1 MNEEFWELLALYH
14 SGEITPAEKAR
25 LEQLLLECPDNWL
38 KSGLLEQLS
47 FRLESGLPPEEMERI
62 SNKIGQRVEAA
73 MHTSR
78 RKRRYL
84 FTGGAAVLALLAF
97 GYYYLQ
103 PVGPTYKQLSAIAGT
118 KTRVSLQ
125 DGSSV
130 FLNAGSTLKYPSKF
144 NGRTREIYLSGEG
157 YFDVAPDAAR
167 PFIIHTAKMDI
178 RVLGTAFNVR
188 AYEDEAFSETS
199 LISGAVEVTVK
210 EEGQYRKVR
219 LTPSQKLVLHS
230 KALHEQEIDEQQAAP
245 LPKTGK
251 SLHDMDMEL
260 DSLAK
265 LDSNLTVETA
275 WMQNK
280 LVFRDETFASLARRL
295 ERWYGVKVIIR
306 DPQLATLRFT
316 GQAENISLEKLLLFL
331 QEIQTFNYTA
341 HDNTI
346 IIQ

>member
-1 MNEEFWELLALYH
+1 
-14 SGEITPAEKAR
+14 
-25 LEQLLLECPDNWL
+25 
-38 KSGLLEQLS
+38 
-47 FRLESGLPPEEMERI
+47 
-62 SNKIGQRVEAA
+62 
-73 MHTSR
+73 
-78 RKRRYL
+78 
-84 FTGGAAVLALLAF
+84 
-97 GYYYLQ
+97 
-103 PVGPTYKQLSAIAGT
+103 
-118 KTRVSLQ
+118 
-125 DGSSV
+125 
-130 FLNAGSTLKYPSKF
+130 
-144 NGRTREIYLSGEG
+144 
-157 YFDVAPDAAR
+157 
-167 PFIIHTAKMDI
+167 
-178 RVLGTAFNVR
+178 VLGTAFNVR